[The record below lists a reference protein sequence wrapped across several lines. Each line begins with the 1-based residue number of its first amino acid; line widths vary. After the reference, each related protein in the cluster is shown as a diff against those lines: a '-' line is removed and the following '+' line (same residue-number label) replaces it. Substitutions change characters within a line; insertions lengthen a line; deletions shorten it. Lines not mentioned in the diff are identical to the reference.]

1 MAVKRSPHVPTA
13 RGLTPLRAVSTEAPP
28 ARGKV
33 HFQEVVDGGLDVKAT
48 WEVRLLY
55 DGECPL
61 CLKEI
66 SMLKKRDNGQDK
78 ISFVDIASDDYEPEE
93 YGGVTYGKVQS
104 IQSFVLSDFVSKAM
118 GRIHG
123 LLPDGSVIQGVEVFR
138 RCYDA
143 VGLGWVYAMTSLK
156 PIERIANVFYDIWA
170 RYRLPLTG
178 RRIEGIEEMTY
189 WNETAGGC
197 GTGDDEYCELDWG
210 EETDNEK

>member
-1 MAVKRSPHVPTA
+1 M
-13 RGLTPLRAVSTEAPP
+13 
-28 ARGKV
+28 
-33 HFQEVVDGGLDVKAT
+33 
-48 WEVRLLY
+48 LY

-78 ISFVDIASDDYEPEE
+78 ISFVDIASPDYEPEE
-93 YGGVTYGKVQS
+93 YGGVTYG
-104 IQSFVLSDFVSKAM
+104 KAM

-156 PIERIANVFYDIWA
+156 PIERIVNVFYDIWA

-178 RRIEGIEEMTY
+178 RKMEGIEEMTY

-197 GTGDDEYCELDWG
+197 GNGDDEYCELDWDEG
-210 EETDNEK
+210 ADNEK